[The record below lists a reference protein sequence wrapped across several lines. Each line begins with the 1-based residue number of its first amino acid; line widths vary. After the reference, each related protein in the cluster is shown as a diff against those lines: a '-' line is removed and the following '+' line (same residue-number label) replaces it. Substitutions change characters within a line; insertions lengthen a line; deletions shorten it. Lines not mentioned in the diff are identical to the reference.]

1 MNKEAIE
8 KQIILLER
16 EMRQLEA
23 SEEYE
28 ALVDLLEK
36 IDELE
41 RERDSLE
48 VPSEIEDSST

>member
-1 MNKEAIE
+1 MNKESID

-28 ALVDLLEK
+28 ALADVLEK

-41 RERDSLE
+41 RERDAMEETSQ
-48 VPSEIEDSST
+48 IEDSTT